1 MTRKQPAAERFD
13 RSLQAWKLLCLIAV
27 PTEADALN
35 GRGNIR
41 LVRRL
46 QIA

>member
-13 RSLQAWKLLCLIAV
+13 RSLQAWTLLYLIAE
-27 PTEADALN
+27 PTEVDSLI
-35 GRGNIR
+35 GRKNIR